1 MGVFICALHVRKYE
15 YINIS
20 ACLYCA
26 YVYKCEHVC
35 VCVCVCVCLHI
46 SYMCDRISEH
56 VHEFLCEF
64 ECIHFCAYICARV
77 RISAYTRTCIFVDI

>member
-26 YVYKCEHVC
+26 YVYKCEHMCVCMC
-35 VCVCVCVCLHI
+35 VCVCVCI
-46 SYMCDRISEH
+46 
-56 VHEFLCEF
+56 
-64 ECIHFCAYICARV
+64 
-77 RISAYTRTCIFVDI
+77 